1 MQAKVEDD
9 KSNAEQE
16 QQQAVA
22 QKADKEKQ
30 SQADKDTET
39 AISETLEAPPSNS
52 EPLPAEMQRAL
63 RGVSEDPQVLLRNKM
78 QLEYQKRRQNGQI
91 SRDNEQ
97 W

>member
-1 MQAKVEDD
+1 MQAQTTADTEQ
-9 KSNAEQE
+9 SAEQE
-16 QQQAVA
+16 
-22 QKADKEKQ
+22 KQ
-30 SQADKDTET
+30 NLGAK
-39 AISETLEAPPSNS
+39 EAPEKNTPDKQDATITESLEPPMNS
-52 EPLPAEMQRAL
+52 EPLPPEMQRAL

>member
-9 KSNAEQE
+9 KSRAEQE
-16 QQQAVA
+16 LQQAVA

-30 SQADKDTET
+30 SQADKKPDT
-39 AISETLEAPPSNS
+39 AIESVEAPPSNS